1 MAVPLLIITSSR
13 SALST
18 WRCVSGKAYRS
29 LSRPSLA
36 RRPVLSRMAT
46 PPTSH
51 CLARQVSASHDKSP
65 HRTTSRCLARQ
76 VRLRLVR
83 GPRHTAWAW
92 PPTHT
97 GKRTSMSCGNDSWRP
112 CRRPAPAGALNAN
125 LTCHTAITSP
135 STSVLP
141 HTKLSPRHSNTLYDA
156 RGPRLRLTR
165 GKTSENS
172 GRLKQA
178 QTTRE
183 AGQASRKEQFN
194 LATRWPPRQD
204 IATRCRY
211 VQMDNDVRR
220 DVPAAS
226 HCNSFVFPLCPPLE
240 TRKGRGGK
248 RSQGLDFHTI
258 IHHHPGLGNELPLP
272 TSL

>member
-1 MAVPLLIITSSR
+1 MDVPLLITTSSR
-13 SALST
+13 RALST

-46 PPTSH
+46 PPTSL
-51 CLARQVSASHDKSP
+51 CLARQVSASYDKSLP
-65 HRTTSRCLARQ
+65 RTTSPA
-76 VRLRLVR
+76 
-83 GPRHTAWAW
+83 PTSAWAQ
-92 PPTHT
+92 THSLGVAT
-97 GKRTSMSCGNDSWRP
+97 NAYGE
-112 CRRPAPAGALNAN
+112 AN
-125 LTCHTAITSP
+125 LHVMQERQLAAMQTTCPGRSHKCEPDWPRCHHIAINLRSATHK
-135 STSVLP
+135 TQ
-141 HTKLSPRHSNTLYDA
+141 PRHSSTLYDA
-156 RGPRLRLTR
+156 RGPGLTLTL

-183 AGQASRKEQFN
+183 EGQASRKEQFN
-194 LATRWPPRQD
+194 PATRWPPRQA
-204 IATRCRY
+204 ISTRCRY
-211 VQMDNDVRR
+211 TEMDNDVRR

-240 TRKGRGGK
+240 TIKGRGGQQ
-248 RSQGLDFHTI
+248 SQGLDFHTI